1 MAVVRIAEEFGST
14 GSARL
19 VGRDHELRLLHDALR
34 MPSGLVLV
42 VGEAGVG
49 KTRLISEVAAR
60 HPARWLTAQCRPYED
75 SAPVVE
81 EILGSAAGSAVVLIE
96 DIHWASPEALQL
108 LRSFAGRITLVV
120 TYRPEDARHQDDI
133 TSLAGS
139 GARTT
144 EVRVDPLDRGAVRE
158 LSAQLLGLDLL
169 PTALTDEL
177 ARHTGGLPFAL
188 EEFLRQVP
196 AGADIEDQ
204 VRRALA
210 ETPAPVALRASM
222 AVRLQ
227 EVPEACRRVVCAA
240 AVLATAAPETLLGA
254 VSGVTRS
261 ALTDAVDRALA
272 RGLLHEAR
280 PGLYDLKHTLARR
293 AARATIPPDE
303 VRRLHRQAAT
313 ALAEVEPPP
322 NARIAGHFRRG
333 GVIDGWLTHA
343 ELAADQSAAGVAAEE
358 YAAMLQVD
366 ALSWADRA
374 RLAGKLGR
382 VALAGPHWREAITTL
397 QAVLA
402 ESPTRSTARGRLRLA
417 LGLLLHDRAGDIR
430 AGRRELTASIDELT
444 DDPGSAA
451 LAMSALAVPVFG
463 TEPIF
468 EHRAWMQR
476 ALSLVG
482 DAPDAAVR
490 INQARFRLALGEIDV
505 VEGVEVAGALA
516 WLGHVHRA
524 SALLERSQD
533 SAAAA
538 ATRLRL
544 AFHSGDWA
552 VIAEQLTRARTAAAG
567 LPLVQAEVDLVD
579 ARLRLA
585 QGDVAA
591 GKELLASL
599 VTRTELG
606 PLPVHAAASAALAH
620 DLDRCLA
627 LVRRKSGW
635 ASAGDLIVV
644 TCTTL
649 LHEGRAEDARRL
661 ATEFAAIVS
670 GLDAPAATAAALHAE
685 AVVQQSVSLF
695 SQAAARY
702 RAIGRQYD
710 ECVVLEQQG
719 LLLLAQGNHEP
730 LKSTARAYEAM
741 GAHGDARRCQDA
753 LRAAGVAIPRSR
765 GRRGYGNALS
775 PRELEVARLAAEG
788 LTNAQIAATLG
799 LTVSTVEDHVS
810 RGLRK
815 LGLTSRHDLGP
826 HVR

>member
-1 MAVVRIAEEFGST
+1 MAVVRIAEELGST

-81 EILGSAAGSAVVLIE
+81 EVLGSAAGSAVVLIE
-96 DIHWASPEALQL
+96 DIHWASPDALQM

-169 PTALTDEL
+169 PMALTDEL
-177 ARHTGGLPFAL
+177 ARHTGGLPFAV

-196 AGADIEDQ
+196 DGADIEEQ

-210 ETPAPVALRASM
+210 ETPAPVSLRASM

-227 EVPEACRRVVCAA
+227 EVPDSCRRVVCAA
-240 AVLATAAPETLLGA
+240 AVLATAAPENLLGA
-254 VSGVTRS
+254 VSGITRS

-280 PGLYDLKHTLARR
+280 PGLYDLRHPLARR
-293 AARATIPPDE
+293 AVRATIPPDE

-322 NARIAGHFRRG
+322 HARIAGHFRRG

-343 ELAADQSAAGVAAEE
+343 ELAADQSADAEQ
-358 YAAMLQVD
+358 YAAMLQVE
-366 ALSWADRA
+366 ALPWADRA
-374 RLAGKLGR
+374 RLAAKLGR
-382 VALAGPHWREAITTL
+382 TALAGPQWQDAVTTV

-402 ESPTRSTARGRLRLA
+402 EFPARSTARGRLRLA
-417 LGLLLHDRAGDIR
+417 LGLLLHDRAGDIP
-430 AGRRELTASIDELT
+430 AGRRELTAAIDELAE
-444 DDPGSAA
+444 DPASAA
-451 LAMSALAVPVFG
+451 WAMSALAVPIFG

-490 INQARFRLALGEIDV
+490 INQARFRLALGEVDV
-505 VEGVEVAGALA
+505 VEGFEVAGALA
-516 WLGHVHRA
+516 WLGHARRA
-524 SALLERSQD
+524 SALLERSDD
-533 SAAAA
+533 SAVAAV
-538 ATRLRL
+538 TRLRL

-552 VIAEQLTRARTAAAG
+552 VIAEQLTRARAAAAG
-567 LPLVQAEVDLVD
+567 LPLVQAEVDLID

-591 GKELLASL
+591 GKELLASV

-635 ASAGDLIVV
+635 VSAGDLIVV
-644 TCTTL
+644 TCTAL
-649 LHEGRAEDARRL
+649 LHEGRTEDARRL
-661 ATEFAAIVS
+661 ATEFTAIVS

-719 LLLLAQGNHEP
+719 LLLLAQGNQEP

-753 LRAAGVAIPRSR
+753 LRAAGVAVPRSR
-765 GRRGYGNALS
+765 GRRGYGNTLS

-810 RGLRK
+810 RALRK
-815 LGLTSRHDLGP
+815 LGLTSRHALGP